1 MRLFAAVLP
10 PRSAV
15 LELADLVASV
25 APRTAELTPVPV
37 DAMMLP
43 ITNFGNVAQR
53 DAVLLLEELEQEA
66 SRWSSGVL
74 KFTGG
79 TALEWRGDE
88 NVWAKIGGE
97 LDVLTNVGRS
107 VPPVVQRLG
116 FFVDRRAFRPW
127 LAVGS
132 ITDHTTAP
140 YLEKLVAALDAFEGQ
155 PWPLDEVCVMRRLP
169 ADPDGRG
176 GGVEIVQALRLDT
189 GDE

>member
-25 APRTAELTPVPV
+25 APRTAELSPAPAE
-37 DAMMLP
+37 AMMLP

-53 DAVLLLEELEQEA
+53 DAVLLLQELEREA
-66 SRWSSGVL
+66 ARWPAGVL

-88 NVWAKIGGE
+88 NVWAKIGGDLE
-97 LDVLTNVGRS
+97 ALTTVGRG

-140 YLEKLVAALDAFEGQ
+140 YLEKLVASLDAFEGQ
-155 PWPLDEVCVMRRLP
+155 PWPLEEVCVMRRLP
-169 ADPDGRG
+169 ADPDGGG
-176 GGVEIVQALRLDT
+176 GGVEIVQRLRLYS
-189 GDE
+189 GEE

>member
-10 PRSAV
+10 PRPAV
-15 LELADLVASV
+15 LELADVVASV
-25 APRTAELTPVPV
+25 APRTAELTAVPA

-53 DAVLLLEELEQEA
+53 DAVLLLEELQQEA
-66 SRWSSGVL
+66 SRWSRGVL

-97 LDVLTNVGRS
+97 LDALTNVGRG

-140 YLEKLVAALDAFEGQ
+140 YLEKLVGALDAFEGQ

-169 ADPDGRG
+169 ANPDGTS
-176 GGVEIVQALRLDT
+176 GGVEIVQALRLGA